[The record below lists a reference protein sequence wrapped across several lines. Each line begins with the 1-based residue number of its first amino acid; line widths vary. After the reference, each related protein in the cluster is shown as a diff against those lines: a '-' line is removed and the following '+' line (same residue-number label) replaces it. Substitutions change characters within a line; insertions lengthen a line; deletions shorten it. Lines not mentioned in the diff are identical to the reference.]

1 MNRLI
6 VIILMGVFAWACSER
21 QNSTNEA
28 VVESQDKYTCPM
40 HPSVVQDR
48 PGNCPICGM
57 ELVKQHTTMTNNM
70 DLMLTSTQMKLANIT
85 TQPVRKKNIGQVIPV
100 NARLVINEELTE
112 VISARIEGRI
122 EKLFQ
127 REPGKRIMN
136 GEPIYELYSEKLL
149 TLQKEY
155 LLAKEQFEKLGKQE
169 TRYESFM
176 KAAQKKLLLYGLKQ
190 EQVDKLRSV
199 ADVQS
204 RITFYSPVSGI
215 LDEINVVE
223 GQYVNEGDKLYKI
236 ENMSRLWLEA
246 DLYAEEARMVK
257 RGGKVLV
264 RISGFDTEPAEATVE
279 FINPEVRANTQ
290 ISVMR
295 ASLLNKDLK
304 WRPGQSAQ
312 LMLQPESKMALT
324 VPLDAVI
331 RDANG
336 THVYVL
342 TSENAFS
349 PRFVKT
355 GIENFDSVEITEGL
369 KEGDVIAATGAYLIY
384 SEIILKKG
392 VHPSSAGA
400 AHVH

>member
-1 MNRLI
+1 
-6 VIILMGVFAWACSER
+6 
-21 QNSTNEA
+21 
-28 VVESQDKYTCPM
+28 
-40 HPSVVQDR
+40 
-48 PGNCPICGM
+48 
-57 ELVKQHTTMTNNM
+57 M